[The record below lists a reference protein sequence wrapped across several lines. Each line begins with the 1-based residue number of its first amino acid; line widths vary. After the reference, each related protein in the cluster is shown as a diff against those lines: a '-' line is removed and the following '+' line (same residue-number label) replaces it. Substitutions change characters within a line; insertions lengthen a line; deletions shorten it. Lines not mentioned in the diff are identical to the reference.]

1 MLGTQFQMKNSIGG
15 AILIRLL
22 SDLLKEHLTKRNP
35 IRDNILDISTR
46 FVKDLQKV
54 KPKLKERKTKQHD
67 PISYQFR
74 AVV

>member
-1 MLGTQFQMKNSIGG
+1 MHTIIKKPKHLQMKNSIGG

-54 KPKLKERKTKQHD
+54 KPKLKERKTKPNAKHL
-67 PISYQFR
+67 
-74 AVV
+74 

>member
-1 MLGTQFQMKNSIGG
+1 MHTIIKKPKHLQMKNSIGG

-22 SDLLKEHLTKRNP
+22 SDLY
-35 IRDNILDISTR
+35 TR

-67 PISYQFR
+67 PISYQFQTSEYR
-74 AVV
+74 C